1 MIMASTKEPVMSYL
15 LFLGYIA
22 AVKLAIPETDWWMV
36 TVVALV
42 PPVLLVAA

>member
-1 MIMASTKEPVMSYL
+1 MSYL

-36 TVVALV
+36 AVIALF
-42 PPVLLVAA
+42 PPLLLVTA